1 MRALVLE
8 EWGSV
13 PVVSD
18 VPDPAP
24 ADGRALVRVR
34 AAGLNPVDL
43 AIASGRFYLPLPD
56 PPFVVGAEC
65 MGEVVSSA
73 TVPAGT
79 RVWCLPVTGG
89 FAEVV
94 SVPEESLVPV
104 PDGLGDVTAGGLGVA
119 GLAGWMSVRARGRL
133 APGETVVVLGASGV
147 VGQVAVQTARL
158 GGAGRVI
165 AVARSGPG
173 RERALARGADVA
185 LATGDGL
192 PDALRAACEE
202 EGADLVI
209 DALWGDSAAAAI
221 GVLRHG
227 GRLVQVGNAESPAMT
242 MVAGPLRGRR
252 LDVLGLSVIV
262 EEPGALR
269 RAYAELAEVTAL
281 GEVALDIE
289 AVPFADAP
297 AGWARQTAGTG
308 GRKLVLVT

>member
-1 MRALVLE
+1 MRAVSVE
-8 EWGSV
+8 EWGAV
-13 PVVSD
+13 PVVGE
-18 VPDPAP
+18 VPEPAP
-24 ADGRALVRVR
+24 APGRALVRMR
-34 AAGLNPVDL
+34 AAGLNPVNL

-56 PPFVVGAEC
+56 PPFIAGAEC
-65 MGEVVSSA
+65 MGEVVASA
-73 TVPAGT
+73 TLPVGT

-89 FAEVV
+89 FAEIV
-94 SVPEESLVPV
+94 SAPDDSLVPV
-104 PDGLGDVTAGGLGVA
+104 PDGLDDPTAGGLGVA

-133 APGETVVVLGASGV
+133 TSGETVVVLGASGV
-147 VGQVAVQTARL
+147 VGQVAVQAARL
-158 GGAGRVI
+158 GGAGRVV
-165 AVARSGPG
+165 AVARSGSG

-192 PDALRAACEE
+192 PDALRAACG

-227 GRLVQVGNAESPAMT
+227 GRLVQAGNAESPAMT

-262 EEPGALR
+262 EEPAALG
-269 RAYAELAEVTAL
+269 RAYAELAEAAAL
-281 GEVALDIE
+281 GEVEIEIE
-289 AVPFADAP
+289 AVPFAEAP
-297 AGWARQTAGTG
+297 AAWARQTAGTA